1 MQPRTPL
8 RLSVCLL
15 VCRSVCSSVRPF
27 VCLSFGSC
35 WPQPAFVCLSVLPA
49 TSLTVTARLEA
60 GAKINSSRISQS
72 LSLNLCQ
79 VISDAM
85 SKDDS
90 DDDDD
95 HDDDDDDDDD
105 DDVAAADDLCNK
117 WKESCLETITRCAFR

>member
-1 MQPRTPL
+1 M
-8 RLSVCLL
+8 
-15 VCRSVCSSVRPF
+15 
-27 VCLSFGSC
+27 
-35 WPQPAFVCLSVLPA
+35 
-49 TSLTVTARLEA
+49 TVTARLEA
-60 GAKINSSRISQS
+60 GAKISVVSQSLS

-90 DDDDD
+90 DDDDGDDD
-95 HDDDDDDDDD
+95 HDDDDYDDDD